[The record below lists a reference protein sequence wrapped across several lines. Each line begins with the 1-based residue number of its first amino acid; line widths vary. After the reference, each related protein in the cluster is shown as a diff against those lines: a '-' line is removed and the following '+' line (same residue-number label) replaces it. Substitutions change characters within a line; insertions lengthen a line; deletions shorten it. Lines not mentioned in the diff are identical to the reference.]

1 LHQLKLTDF
10 EFLTGPR
17 GVLILSTNGAIN
29 FGICMFKDSMEIVRI
44 VLGLCWDCAGIVLG
58 LSWDWSEMF
67 EVLTQEMDA

>member
-1 LHQLKLTDF
+1 LHQLKLTDREQEI

-44 VLGLCWDCAGIVLG
+44 VLGLCWD
-58 LSWDWSEMF
+58 WSEMF

>member
-1 LHQLKLTDF
+1 LHQLKLTDREQEI

-44 VLGLCWDCAGIVLG
+44 VLGLCWD
-58 LSWDWSEMF
+58 WPEMF